1 MSQLNL
7 FFYPTENSWGEAIF
21 ALTPLGIAAV
31 FAVIILLLVL
41 ALFFTKKETG
51 KSRSAVMKQLT
62 FSGAAMALGII
73 TSEVLP
79 SITLF
84 ATGGSITLFSMFFIV
99 LIGYLF
105 GAKAGITSAVAYGML
120 QFILDPKFYSIP
132 QLIIDYPLAFGALG
146 LSGLF
151 AAKKHGLV
159 LGYITGVMGR
169 YVFTVISGMLF
180 FASYAPEDTPVLFY
194 SLSYNAGYLVPEAV
208 ITLILLAI
216 PAVSNGVTQ
225 VKKMTAA

>member
-1 MSQLNL
+1 MSYLNL
-7 FFYPTENSWGEAIF
+7 FFYPTENSWGEAVF
-21 ALTPLGIAAV
+21 ALTPLGITAV
-31 FAVIILLLVL
+31 LAVIILLLVL
-41 ALFFTKKETG
+41 ALYLTKKDTG
-51 KSRSAVMKQLT
+51 TSKSIVMKQLT
-62 FSGAAMALGII
+62 FSGAAMALSII

-79 SITLF
+79 SIELF

-132 QLIIDYPLAFGALG
+132 QLIVDYPLAFGALG

-159 LGYITGVMGR
+159 LGYITGVIGR
-169 YVFTVISGMLF
+169 YVFAVISGMLF
-180 FASYAPEDTPVLFY
+180 FASYAPEDTPVLIY
-194 SLSYNAGYLVPEAV
+194 SLTYNAGYLLPEAI

-216 PAVSNGVTQ
+216 PAVSSGVTQ
-225 VKKMTAA
+225 IKKMAVT